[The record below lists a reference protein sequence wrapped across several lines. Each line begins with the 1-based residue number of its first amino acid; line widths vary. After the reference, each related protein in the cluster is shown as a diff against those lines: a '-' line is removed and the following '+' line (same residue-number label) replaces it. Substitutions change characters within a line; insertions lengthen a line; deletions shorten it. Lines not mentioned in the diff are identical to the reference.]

1 MKYTNA
7 HSYAT
12 ALAAGMRKTKG
23 YPDPKNS
30 VSCAYAITRAE
41 WERLAR
47 KDERP

>member
-1 MKYTNA
+1 MKYTNTL
-7 HSYAT
+7 SYAT
-12 ALAAGMRKTKG
+12 ALAAGMRNAKEH
-23 YPDPKNS
+23 PDPKNG